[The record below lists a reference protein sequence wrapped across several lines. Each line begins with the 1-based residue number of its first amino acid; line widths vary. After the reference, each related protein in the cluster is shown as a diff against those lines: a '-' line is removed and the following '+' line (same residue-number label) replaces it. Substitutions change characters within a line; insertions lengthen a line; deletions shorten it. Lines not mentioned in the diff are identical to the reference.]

1 MKLILLFAP
10 TTGAPIGYRAAVP
23 VDGKAGPY
31 SANGALAGLDAV
43 FWGWRSAV
51 EGKFQIDAFLSG
63 FIADVLI
70 VAVRLFAGRQ
80 TWDQSVFGGRSG
92 DRMAYILRT
101 SAFFGS
107 TRSEVGGV
115 VVSRRIRL
123 RMVIWTVPLA

>member
-10 TTGAPIGYRAAVP
+10 TTGAPIGYRVAVP

-43 FWGWRSAV
+43 FGGWRSAV
-51 EGKFQIDAFLSG
+51 EGKFQTDAFLSG

-70 VAVRLFAGRQ
+70 AAVRLFAGIQ

-92 DRMAYILRT
+92 DRMAYI
-101 SAFFGS
+101 
-107 TRSEVGGV
+107 
-115 VVSRRIRL
+115 
-123 RMVIWTVPLA
+123 